1 MPQHRFRLSMAVVAA
16 AAAALSGAAA
26 VPAQAGNTVRP
37 STSSASPT
45 SSMSLPSS
53 ERVASSGRI
62 LQPHSNVR
70 SGPARSYRIV
80 ASTGSEWGSGVAKCY
95 TRGEY
100 VSSGGYGT
108 NEWYLL
114 NVDFGG
120 VQYYGVWAWAGSVV
134 AGGLPHC

>member
-1 MPQHRFRLSMAVVAA
+1 MPQHRFRLSMAVVA
-16 AAAALSGAAA
+16 GAAVA
-26 VPAQAGNTVRP
+26 LFGAAVVPAQARDTVRT
-37 STSSASPT
+37 STSTT
-45 SSMSLPSS
+45 SSTSPPSS

-70 SGPARSYRIV
+70 SGPGRSYRIV

-100 VSSGGYGT
+100 VSSGGHGT

-120 VQYYGVWAWAGSVV
+120 VQYYGVWAWAGNVV
-134 AGGLPHC
+134 AGGGLPHC